1 MQHFPNYFCKR
12 FVETFLKAWGVNLAE
27 SLKNYK
33 RLNWLNNKKYWNLQI
48 QKHILLKIKKINWYK
63 GTQSTKENQRKP
75 KKHKSKKQTR
85 NESYVKHEIENWC
98 EKSAKKCEMANGLS
112 CQFLKSLLANFW
124 FCFIVPIF
132 LLWLVNLFV
141 VLLYRFSYVWILAL
155 KVQ

>member
-63 GTQSTKENQRKP
+63 GTQSTKENQKNTNRKN
-75 KKHKSKKQTR
+75 KHATKVMLSMKLKIDVRKVQK
-85 NESYVKHEIENWC
+85 NVKRQ
-98 EKSAKKCEMANGLS
+98 NGLS